1 MMCHEENETNN
12 VTERNWL
19 TWIVRDG
26 FSEEVM
32 LVLRFG

>member
-1 MMCHEENETNN
+1 MMCHEENESSN
-12 VTERNWL
+12 VAERNWP

-26 FSEEVM
+26 FSEGVM